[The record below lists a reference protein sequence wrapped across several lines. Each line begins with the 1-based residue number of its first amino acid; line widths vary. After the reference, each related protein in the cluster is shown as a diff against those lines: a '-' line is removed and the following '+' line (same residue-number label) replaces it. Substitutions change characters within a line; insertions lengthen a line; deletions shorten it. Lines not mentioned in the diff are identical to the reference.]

1 MFTLEFSC
9 LEPHADAEPPTAPT
23 DSVGGVSKLFT
34 VGGNGE
40 ELNNF
45 TYRGDTWRQQWGPW
59 GVSNANHG
67 KNGEETT
74 KGPKETWWVWLLWLG
89 NEAWILFSLFSVEYL

>member
-1 MFTLEFSC
+1 MVFTLEFSC

-45 TYRGDTWRQQWGPW
+45 TYRGDTWRQQWG
-59 GVSNANHG
+59 VSNATHG
-67 KNGEETT
+67 KNGGI
-74 KGPKETWWVWLLWLG
+74 KPFGPKRNMVGLAALAGKWSMDIV
-89 NEAWILFSLFSVEYL
+89 ISF

>member
-1 MFTLEFSC
+1 MVFTLEFSC

-40 ELNNF
+40 QLNNF
-45 TYRGDTWRQQWGPW
+45 TYRGDTWRQRW
-59 GVSNANHG
+59 GVSNATMG
-67 KNGEETT
+67 KNGGRTIWAQKKHGGFGCFGWEIYSMDI
-74 KGPKETWWVWLLWLG
+74 V
-89 NEAWILFSLFSVEYL
+89 FSF

>member
-1 MFTLEFSC
+1 MAKNSTTS
-9 LEPHADAEPPTAPT
+9 PIGAIH
-23 DSVGGVSKLFT
+23 
-34 VGGNGE
+34 GGNSGG
-40 ELNNF
+40 F
-45 TYRGDTWRQQWGPW
+45 PMPTM
-59 GVSNANHG
+59 G